1 MIDIHSHILPGID
14 DGAPDMAA
22 SIKMAKQAFM
32 DGVTD
37 IIATPHYIKGNYDNT
52 LSIVLEKVGELN
64 EALEDNNLPV
74 KIYPGAEL
82 YLDIELLNDILT
94 KKAPTL
100 NNGIYV
106 LIELPIQSIPHGTE
120 EIIFKLLVNKYI
132 PVIAHPERNSEFLAR
147 PEKLY
152 KLIEKGALTQ
162 MNAGSLLGDFG
173 GRVARVSKLFL
184 QNKFIHFVGSD
195 SHYFENRCSK
205 LTKWIEHASHYVGLD
220 YAADMTTTIPKK
232 ILDSKEIEFAPP
244 VLMDS
249 EDETGRG
256 GFLKN
261 IFDRILG

>member
-14 DGAPDMAA
+14 DGAPDLTC

-52 LSIVLEKVGELN
+52 LPIVIEKVAELN
-64 EALEDNNLPV
+64 AALEDNNLPV

-82 YLDIELLNDILT
+82 YLDVDLLNDIVN

-106 LIELPIQSIPHGTE
+106 LIELPIQSVPHGTE

-132 PVIAHPERNSEFLAR
+132 PIIAHPERNAEFLQR

-173 GRVARVSKLFL
+173 GRVSKVSKLFL
-184 QNKFIHFVGSD
+184 QNKFIHFIGSD

-205 LTKWIEHASHYVGLD
+205 LTKWIEMASHYVGLD
-220 YAADMTTTIPKK
+220 YATDMVTTFPKK
-232 ILDSKEIEFAPP
+232 ILDSKEIDFTSP
-244 VLMDS
+244 VLIEN
-249 EDETGRG
+249 EDGINKG